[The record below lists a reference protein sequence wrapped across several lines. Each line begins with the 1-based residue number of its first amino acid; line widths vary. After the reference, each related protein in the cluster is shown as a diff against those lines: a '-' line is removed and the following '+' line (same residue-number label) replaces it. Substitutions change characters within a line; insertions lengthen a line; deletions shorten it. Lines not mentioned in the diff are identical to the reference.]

1 MEMNHLIGQRFN
13 LISKSDIRYVGTLHE
28 INPEASTIALENVM
42 SFGSEGRRGNP
53 AEEVPPST
61 GVYEYIV
68 FRGSDVKDISIAGE
82 DQKDPVPQEVP
93 RVPEDPAI
101 LGGVQRPAPP
111 QGPDSGPAPQ
121 NLPPQGPSH
130 GPPQLPQGAG
140 PNPPGYPPQHQFQQG
155 YYPSYGQRFG
165 PPPPFPPGPGFPPY
179 GTPPGW
185 YPPPGH
191 GFPPGPGQFQPPM
204 PIGPGQQSVPQQP
217 GPQQPAPQQP
227 APQQPAPQQPAP
239 QQPAPQQ
246 PAPQQPAPQQP
257 APQQPAPQQPAP
269 QQPAPQQ
276 PAPQQPAPQQPAP
289 QQPAPQQPAPQQP
302 APQQPAPQQPAP
314 QQPAPQQPGSQRSGP
329 PDAVPA
335 PKLTSELPVGDKLP
349 NKSTSHNATPAA
361 QNAPTP
367 PIESKPTVAEA
378 LQGSVS
384 SAPPTAAPQKNGR
397 VMPAIPIAAPKA
409 APPIAHIPTASR
421 GNNQSITDAT
431 AAATAAV
438 AAAMAKL
445 PQPGAQKQSGQPEGA
460 VDALTQQMNHMRPY
474 DNNRAPRGGHH
485 HPRGGR
491 GGARPQQQPKKIEVP
506 QSDYDFQTANAKF
519 NKQDLVKEAIATGVP
534 VAEAETHAAEE
545 AESMEP
551 MSNGGGASS
560 NHGYNRGSSFFDNIS
575 SEARDREENAGRVG
589 GREWRGEEEKRNMET
604 FGQGS
609 VDGYRPNYRGR
620 GRGRGFG
627 RGRGGY
633 SRGYG
638 RGRGGGRVPPE
649 STGVP
654 SQG

>member
-1 MEMNHLIGQRFN
+1 
-13 LISKSDIRYVGTLHE
+13 
-28 INPEASTIALENVM
+28 
-42 SFGSEGRRGNP
+42 
-53 AEEVPPST
+53 
-61 GVYEYIV
+61 
-68 FRGSDVKDISIAGE
+68 
-82 DQKDPVPQEVP
+82 
-93 RVPEDPAI
+93 
-101 LGGVQRPAPP
+101 
-111 QGPDSGPAPQ
+111 
-121 NLPPQGPSH
+121 
-130 GPPQLPQGAG
+130 
-140 PNPPGYPPQHQFQQG
+140 
-155 YYPSYGQRFG
+155 
-165 PPPPFPPGPGFPPY
+165 
-179 GTPPGW
+179 
-185 YPPPGH
+185 
-191 GFPPGPGQFQPPM
+191 
-204 PIGPGQQSVPQQP
+204 
-217 GPQQPAPQQP
+217 
-227 APQQPAPQQPAP
+227 
-239 QQPAPQQ
+239 
-246 PAPQQPAPQQP
+246 
-257 APQQPAPQQPAP
+257 
-269 QQPAPQQ
+269 
-276 PAPQQPAPQQPAP
+276 
-289 QQPAPQQPAPQQP
+289 
-302 APQQPAPQQPAP
+302 
-314 QQPAPQQPGSQRSGP
+314 
-329 PDAVPA
+329 
-335 PKLTSELPVGDKLP
+335 
-349 NKSTSHNATPAA
+349 
-361 QNAPTP
+361 
-367 PIESKPTVAEA
+367 
-378 LQGSVS
+378 
-384 SAPPTAAPQKNGR
+384 
-397 VMPAIPIAAPKA
+397 MPAIPIAAPKA

>member
-61 GVYEYIV
+61 SVYEYIV
-68 FRGSDVKDISIAGE
+68 FRGSDVKDISIAGD
-82 DQKDPVPQEVP
+82 DQKDPAPQEAP
-93 RVPEDPAI
+93 RVPDDPAI
-101 LGGVQRPAPP
+101 LGGAQRPVPT

-121 NLPPQGPSH
+121 NLPPQGP
-130 GPPQLPQGAG
+130 PQLPQGAA
-140 PNPPGYPPQHQFQQG
+140 PTPPGYPPQHQFQQG
-155 YYPSYGQRFG
+155 FYPPYGQRFG

-179 GTPPGW
+179 GAPPGW

-204 PIGPGQQSVPQQP
+204 PIGPGQQSGPQQP
-217 GPQQPAPQQP
+217 GPQQPGPQQP
-227 APQQPAPQQPAP
+227 G
-239 QQPAPQQ
+239 
-246 PAPQQPAPQQP
+246 
-257 APQQPAPQQPAP
+257 
-269 QQPAPQQ
+269 
-276 PAPQQPAPQQPAP
+276 
-289 QQPAPQQPAPQQP
+289 
-302 APQQPAPQQPAP
+302 
-314 QQPAPQQPGSQRSGP
+314 PQQPGSQRPGP
-329 PDAVPA
+329 PGVAPA
-335 PKLTSELPVGDKLP
+335 PKPTSELPVGDKVP
-349 NKSTSHNATPAA
+349 NKSTSRNATPAA

-378 LQGSVS
+378 LQGPVS
-384 SAPPTAAPQKNGR
+384 TAPMTAQKNGR
-397 VMPAIPIAAPKA
+397 VMPAIPIAAPKPN
-409 APPIAHIPTASR
+409 PPIAQIPTAPR
-421 GNNQSITDAT
+421 GNNQSVTDAT

-445 PQPGAQKQSGQPEGA
+445 PQPGTQKQPGQPEGA
-460 VDALTQQMNHMRPY
+460 VDSLTQQMSHMHPY
-474 DNNRAPRGGHH
+474 DNTRAPRGGHH

-491 GGARPQQQPKKIEVP
+491 GGARPPQQPKKIEVP

-534 VAEAETHAAEE
+534 VAEAEAHAAEE
-545 AESMEP
+545 AESMES
-551 MSNGGGASS
+551 MSNGGGAS

-575 SEARDREENAGRVG
+575 SEARDREENTARVG

-620 GRGRGFG
+620 GRGRGYG

-638 RGRGGGRVPPE
+638 GRGRGGRVPSE